1 MYTIILIL
9 ISTIFISNC
18 GLKPEKINSGTNKL
32 AILNLNLKKGET
44 KKSTI
49 VNSLGPPS
57 IENPFNK
64 DVIYYISQES
74 DKEIGKDNQL
84 KKITLLRITF
94 SKNNIVTNYNLVDS
108 QEIEKFELNELE
120 DEQEFESRRGFKI
133 MKTLLDNM
141 RRKNKID

>member
-1 MYTIILIL
+1 MYTIILTL

-32 AILNLNLKKGET
+32 AILDLNLKKGET

-49 VNSLGPPS
+49 LNSLGPPS

-74 DKEIGKDNQL
+74 DKEIGGDNQL
-84 KKITLLRITF
+84 KKITLLQITF
-94 SKNNIVTNYNLVDS
+94 NKDNIVKNYNLVDS
-108 QEIEKFELNELE
+108 QQIEEFELNDLE
-120 DEQEFESRRGFKI
+120 EEQGFESRKGFKI
-133 MKTLLDNM
+133 MKTLIDNM

>member
-32 AILNLNLKKGET
+32 SILNLNLKKGET

-49 VNSLGPPS
+49 LNSLGPPS

-74 DKEIGKDNQL
+74 DKEIGEDNQL
-84 KKITLLRITF
+84 QITF
-94 SKNNIVTNYNLVDS
+94 NKDNIVKNYNLVDS
-108 QEIEKFELNELE
+108 QQIEEFELNDLE
-120 DEQEFESRRGFKI
+120 EEQGFESRKGFKI
-133 MKTLLDNM
+133 MKTLIDNM

>member
-18 GLKPEKINSGTNKL
+18 GLKPEKVSSGTNKL
-32 AILNLNLKKGET
+32 AILNLSLKKGET
-44 KKSTI
+44 KKST
-49 VNSLGPPS
+49 VLKNLGPPS

-64 DVIYYISQES
+64 DTVYYISQQS
-74 DKEIGKDNQL
+74 KKEMGKDNQL
-84 KKITLLRITF
+84 EKITVLQITY
-94 SKNNIVTNYNLVDS
+94 NRENIVKNYNLVAS
-108 QEIEKFELNELE
+108 QEIDKFELNELE
-120 DEQEFESRRGFKI
+120 DEQEFDSRRGFKI

>member
-18 GLKPEKINSGTNKL
+18 GLKPEKVSSGTNKL
-32 AILNLNLKKGET
+32 AILNLSLKKGET
-44 KKSTI
+44 KKST
-49 VNSLGPPS
+49 VLKSLGPPS

-64 DVIYYISQES
+64 DTVYYISQQS
-74 DKEIGKDNQL
+74 KKEMGKDNQL
-84 KKITLLRITF
+84 EKITVLQITY
-94 SKNNIVTNYNLVDS
+94 NRENIVKNYNLVAS
-108 QEIEKFELNELE
+108 QEIDKFELNELE
-120 DEQEFESRRGFKI
+120 DEQEFDSRSGFKI